1 MKSMWLVFAL
11 AFIAEA
17 TLVVSA
23 SSEDDTVWGGQ
34 ERPLVTSTEEDFIIE
49 QGNKSQTSN
58 VNEDELAEDID

>member
-1 MKSMWLVFAL
+1 MKSIWLVLAL
-11 AFIAEA
+11 AFIGEA

-34 ERPLVTSTEEDFIIE
+34 ERPVVSSTEEDFIIE
-49 QGNKSQTSN
+49 KENKGQTS